1 MVPPMPCSSVEGAV
15 SWIVLRLSVDPQ
27 LARQNASTLKN
38 AMKKIVRFTLRVP
51 PEMQYSAIMSGA
63 LGNGQE
69 KTPVVT
75 HQSHCQ
81 HCLLA
86 LCTKGGMPE
95 ETSPFSNR
103 HARKFTPARKVT
115 H

>member
-1 MVPPMPCSSVEGAV
+1 MVPPMPYRSVEGVV

-27 LARQNASTLKN
+27 LVRQTASRLKN

-51 PEMQYSAIMSGA
+51 PEMQYSAIMSGP

-81 HCLLA
+81 HRLLA
-86 LCTKGGMPE
+86 LCTKGGKA
-95 ETSPFSNR
+95 S
-103 HARKFTPARKVT
+103 ARAVT
-115 H
+115 GVGSTMG